1 MRRTQRGLSHM
12 ITLEASVVIDK
23 PVEDVYEFVADPT
36 NDPQWHTDII
46 DVRMPAGGDVEVG
59 TVFTVV
65 VKFMGR
71 RTGTVEIS
79 DLQPGRLIEYTTK
92 DGTIRPIARCLM
104 EPIDGGT
111 RFTRH
116 VEIPREG
123 FLRVVGP
130 AIRGTAQRR
139 QERFAHNLKQLLE
152 S

>member
-1 MRRTQRGLSHM
+1 MRRRPLGLSHM
-12 ITLEASVVIDK
+12 IILEASVVIDK
-23 PVEDVYEFVADPT
+23 AVEDVYEFVANPA
-36 NDPQWHTDII
+36 NDPRWHTDII
-46 DVRMPAGGDVEVG
+46 DVRMPPGAEVEVG

-79 DLQPGRLIEYTTK
+79 DLQPGRLIEYTTR

-116 VEIPREG
+116 VEIPQDG

-130 AIRGTAQRR
+130 ALRGTAQRR